1 VFDGVVQTLAK
12 ELSVTLLPVH
22 LPTNSMG
29 FRHGFI
35 VGDVPKRKPS
45 CHPPQTIT
53 RDLIVP
59 RGYITTACPTRK
71 HNSIPNTD
79 GLGDGGG
86 VVIDSYFLQNL
97 ILKNSLGWSIVG
109 CMPPSTARGKLH
121 LQPTPPIED
130 PVPAPVEQTP
140 QILEGDPEQPSP
152 VLAPS
157 PESAP
162 EPVPVVASVATAVL
176 LDGPLTVRDEIL
188 RRTSELNRMR
198 EEAHTTTVR
207 EIHERIEL
215 LTSLGYDYELR
226 EVGFAPVSPVTN
238 ASPVPPKTVKK
249 LTRPSPAKAPAKSAA
264 LPAGAR
270 GKAKNGKLLAGYNAS
285 KHCPI
290 CGVLGHDRRT
300 HRLHPSK
307 FTVKELTAMGLAP
320 R

>member
-1 VFDGVVQTLAK
+1 VFDGVIEALAK
-12 ELSVTLLPVH
+12 ELGVTLLPVH

-59 RGYITTACPTRK
+59 RGYIRAACPTCK

-86 VVIDSYFLQNL
+86 VVIDSYFLQKL
-97 ILKNSLGWSIVG
+97 VLKNSLGWSIVG
-109 CMPPSTARGKLH
+109 CMPTSTARSR
-121 LQPTPPIED
+121 LQTVPPIED
-130 PVPAPVEQTP
+130 PVPAPAEQTP

-157 PESAP
+157 PESEP
-162 EPVPVVASVATAVL
+162 EAVVVPVGVATGVV
-176 LDGPLTVRDEIL
+176 LDGPLSVRDEIL

-215 LTSLGYDYELR
+215 LTSLGYGYELR
-226 EVGFAPVSPVTN
+226 EVGFAPSSPVTTTVT
-238 ASPVPPKTVKK
+238 VPPKTVKK
-249 LTRPSPAKAPAKSAA
+249 VTRPSPAKAPAKSAS